1 MDLREIGA
9 AGIAQSVWRLCYWL
23 DDRSSIL
30 GGGNEG
36 ICSHHHR
43 VQTGSGAHPASY
55 PVGTGD
61 FFLGV
66 KRPGREADH
75 SPHLVPRLRV
85 GGSIP
90 PLTHCLH
97 GVMPC

>member
-1 MDLREIGA
+1 
-9 AGIAQSVWRLCYWL
+9 
-23 DDRSSIL
+23 
-30 GGGNEG
+30 
-36 ICSHHHR
+36 
-43 VQTGSGAHPASY
+43 
-55 PVGTGD
+55 VGTGD